1 MKKLLS
7 VLLSIILVFGV
18 SASITVYGAYYDS
31 ETGFH
36 YDETAKEIVITDD
49 KANNQNRI
57 YEPDEI
63 ETDEIIY
70 GEALIGLNINDGV
83 TEIGEDIMAGCDKLT
98 YVKIPKSVKKI
109 KKGAFSDCDNLKT
122 IYFAGTKSQ
131 WEKIRIEE
139 VGNEDL
145 LDADVEYGEKD
156 VVNNIPLYIIL
167 GVVVI
172 ASLGLTLA
180 STRKARKK

>member
-7 VLLSIILVFGV
+7 ILLSALLLLSVF
-18 SASITVYGAYYDS
+18 SSITAFAFDGTFYFDKEAQ
-31 ETGFH
+31 
-36 YDETAKEIVITDD
+36 EIVVDG
-49 KANNQNRI
+49 KNELELKRI
-57 YEPDEI
+57 YDDLI
-63 ETDEIIY
+63 DDTQW
-70 GEALIGLNINDGV
+70 IGLNINDGV

-98 YVKIPKSVKKI
+98 YVKIPKSVKRI

-167 GVVVI
+167 GVVVV

>member
-31 ETGFH
+31 ETGFY
-36 YDETAKEIVITDD
+36 YDETAKEIVITHD
-49 KANNQNRI
+49 KVNNQNRI
-57 YEPDEI
+57 YEI
-63 ETDEIIY
+63 DEIIY
-70 GEALIGLNINDGV
+70 GEGLIGLNINDGV
-83 TEIGEDIMAGCDKLT
+83 TEIGEDIMAGCDTLT

-109 KKGAFSDCDNLKT
+109 KKGAFSDCDNLET

-167 GVVVI
+167 GVVVV

>member
-31 ETGFH
+31 ETGFY
-36 YDETAKEIVITDD
+36 YDETAKEIVITHD
-49 KANNQNRI
+49 KVNNQNRI
-57 YEPDEI
+57 YEI
-63 ETDEIIY
+63 DEIIY
-70 GEALIGLNINDGV
+70 GEGLIGLNINDGV
-83 TEIGEDIMAGCDKLT
+83 TEIGEDIMAGCDTLT

-167 GVVVI
+167 GVVVV

>member
-31 ETGFH
+31 ETGFY
-36 YDETAKEIVITDD
+36 YDETAKEIVITHD
-49 KANNQNRI
+49 KVNNQNRI
-57 YEPDEI
+57 YEI
-63 ETDEIIY
+63 DEIIY
-70 GEALIGLNINDGV
+70 GEGLIGLNINDGV
-83 TEIGEDIMAGCDKLT
+83 TEIGEDIMAGCDTLT

-180 STRKARKK
+180 PTRKARKK